1 MSPSLAMLCQ
11 VEVEPGLHDL
21 CCHRL
26 ALEIWNITSL
36 VEKELELVWD
46 VEHYQLDK
54 VGLTYTVI

>member
-1 MSPSLAMLCQ
+1 MLKLLCQ
-11 VEVEPGLHDL
+11 AEVGPGLHNL

-26 ALEIWNITSL
+26 VLGIWNISSL

-46 VEHYQLDK
+46 VEQYQLDK